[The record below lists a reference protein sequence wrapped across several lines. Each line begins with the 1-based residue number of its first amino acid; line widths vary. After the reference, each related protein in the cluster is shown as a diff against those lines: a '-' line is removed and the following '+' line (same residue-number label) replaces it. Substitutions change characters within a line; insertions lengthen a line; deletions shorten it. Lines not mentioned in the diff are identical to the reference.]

1 MKKGV
6 LVCALVLVLGV
17 LAVAPA
23 AAAGKINFGI
33 KAGVSFSNVS
43 WSDDDGTEHM
53 LIRPTFGAFALFE
66 LSPSLAV
73 QADLDYV
80 TTGEWWQYDDSP
92 KFTETFNYLHI
103 PVVLKAKLVKEGKV
117 VPFLLAG
124 PAVNFLLSAK
134 ETGEDIKP
142 WFKSIDFGPDL
153 GAGVEMAA
161 GETMKVLLEAR
172 FYMGLMNVY
181 SPPDVVILLSMAPME
196 YSMKNRA
203 LLVTLGLIF

>member
-6 LVCALVLVLGV
+6 LVCVLVV
-17 LAVAPA
+17 LISGLVAAPA
-23 AAAGKINFGI
+23 AAAGQINFGL
-33 KAGVSFSNVS
+33 KAGASFSNVS
-43 WSDDDGTEHM
+43 WSDDDGSEKM
-53 LIRPTFGAFALFE
+53 LVRPTFGAFALFG

-73 QADLDYV
+73 QIDLDYV
-80 TTGEWWQYDDSP
+80 TTGEWWQYLDLP
-92 KFTETFNYLHI
+92 KIVETFNYLHI

-153 GAGVEMAA
+153 GAGVEMSA
-161 GETMKVLLEAR
+161 GEKMKVLLEAR
-172 FYMGLMNVY
+172 FYLGLMNVY
-181 SPPDVVILLSMAPME
+181 SPPDDIILLSLAPVE

>member
-6 LVCALVLVLGV
+6 FVCVLVV
-17 LAVAPA
+17 LFFGLVAAPA
-23 AAAGKINFGI
+23 AAAGRINFGI
-33 KAGVSFSNVS
+33 KAGVSFSNIS
-43 WSDDDGTEHM
+43 WSDDFGNEKT
-53 LIRPTFGAFALFE
+53 LIRPTFGAFVLFG

-80 TTGEWWQYDDSP
+80 TTGEWWEDDG
-92 KFTETFNYLHI
+92 KVTETFNYLHI

-124 PAVNFLLSAK
+124 PAVNILLSAK
-134 ETGEDIKP
+134 ENGEDIKP

-161 GETMKVLLEAR
+161 GEKMKVVLEAR
-172 FYMGLMNVY
+172 FYVGLMNVY
-181 SPPDVVILLSMAPME
+181 SPPDDIILLSLAPME

-203 LLVTLGLIF
+203 LLVTAGLIF